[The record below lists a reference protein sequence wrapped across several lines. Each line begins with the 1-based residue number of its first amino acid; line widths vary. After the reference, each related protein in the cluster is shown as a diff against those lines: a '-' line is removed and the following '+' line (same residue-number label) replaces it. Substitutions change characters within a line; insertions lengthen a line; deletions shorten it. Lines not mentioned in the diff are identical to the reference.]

1 MGVSVFFQCDW
12 KRRIGTSAYLA
23 LLHGVTEES
32 VKQQV
37 LQLSILVKRLF
48 DFPQEDTEGQG
59 RTWIAGGGEGN
70 KESTLH
76 LCGRRVI
83 LLDIGRMHCGRTL
96 NQFVFLSFK

>member
-1 MGVSVFFQCDW
+1 M
-12 KRRIGTSAYLA
+12 SAYLA

-59 RTWIAGGGEGN
+59 
-70 KESTLH
+70 KDVD
-76 LCGRRVI
+76 RRWQR
-83 LLDIGRMHCGRTL
+83 GKQRKYS
-96 NQFVFLSFK
+96 SFMRRKSDFTGYWWNAL